1 MTRAR
6 DSSRREAVMSVTNP
20 EYYTNTDIE
29 PIEVIEEWGLSF
41 CLGSVIKYIKRA
53 GDKPGNPAVNDL
65 KKARW
70 YIDREISRLDK
81 KTVILVE
88 EVPEAL
94 EKKEKKPGKLEQRRR
109 AIIDLWNAGKSN
121 TEIAEE
127 LKVGGSTIYNYL
139 KRFRLIY
146 GDDVVNAR
154 NIPYELP
161 EVTE

>member
-6 DSSRREAVMSVTNP
+6 DSSRKEAVMSVTNP

-41 CLGSVIKYIKRA
+41 YLGSVIKYIKRA

-88 EVPEAL
+88 EVQEAL

-146 GDDVVNAR
+146 GDDVANAR